1 VGSTNTGFTV
11 LNGLVT
17 ESKLAQVV
25 ADHFRLNFDVGETLA
40 VVNTNNGAD
49 HLRDDDSITQ
59 VSLDSLRLVTDGGLT
74 LRLSELLNQ
83 ALLILVQTSV
93 ELSASTSVEKLTQ
106 LLGAK
111 LQQVVQINSSV
122 RELSEDSLLI
132 SLINN
137 IIINFRSSIIII
149 FCESIK

>member
-1 VGSTNTGFTV
+1 MRV
-11 LNGLVT
+11 LHSIHLYIN
-17 ESKLAQVV
+17 
-25 ADHFRLNFDVGETLA
+25 FRFNNYLNFDVGETLA

-149 FCESIK
+149 IICESIK